1 MPSNLSFTLA
11 ASIPLCFLTAW
22 QMVVRKAEVKPG
34 QTVLVQAAGSGVSS
48 AAIQIAKMLGA
59 RVITT
64 TSTDEKA
71 ERARRL
77 GADEV
82 INYTTHD
89 FVAECKRLTA
99 KKGADVIIE
108 HVGGE
113 VFAKSIL
120 AAAWGGRIVTCGAT
134 TGFTPTIDLRHVFF
148 RQVEVLGSTMGPKG
162 DLFGILR
169 LVEAGTLR
177 PVVDRVLPLWSAV
190 EAHQLLEARK
200 VFGKIVLEVD

>member
-1 MPSNLSFTLA
+1 MPS
-11 ASIPLCFLTAW
+11 ASGSDA
-22 QMVVRKAEVKPG
+22 KA
-34 QTVLVQAAGSGVSS
+34 Q
-48 AAIQIAKMLGA
+48 
-59 RVITT
+59 
-64 TSTDEKA
+64 
-71 ERARRL
+71 RAREL

-82 INYTTHD
+82 INYTTQD
-89 FVAECKRLTA
+89 FVAECKRLTD
-99 KKGADVIIE
+99 KKGADVVIE

-120 AAAWGGRIVTCGAT
+120 ATAWGGRVVTCGAT
-134 TGFTPTIDLRHVFF
+134 TGFTPEIDLRHIFF

-169 LVEAGTLR
+169 LVEAGKLK

-200 VFGKIVLEVD
+200 VFGKIVMEVD